1 MTRADDVP
9 DFRLLHAASYMAL
22 FCVGLYASSFGPV
35 LPFLSDELDVSLDTA
50 GLVLTALFIGSIS
63 ASASIALLLHGQD
76 TRRLCIAG
84 LMLSAAGVAGL
95 GLAPTFEVA
104 LGAAVVLGI
113 GDGLVV
119 AAAHILMPL
128 TSRNV
133 PAAMNMLN
141 LYFAIGAIVGPIW
154 TGGVLALT
162 DGYALAYGGIAVV
175 MVGTLGAM
183 ALARSGQIVMGSTEA
198 QFRAPPDGTTWVMG
212 VVLFMYVGAEFGLG
226 SWVSSYTRETADA
239 GVMASALLASGYW
252 GALALGRVFAAI
264 YFRRDHEATALLLAS
279 VAGAGICTLV
289 LSLSSGNLAVA
300 AISAFGA
307 GLCLGPIWPAVLTIV
322 SARTVGSSTAATVTM
337 GNAGGIA
344 IPWLQ
349 GRVLVG
355 AGAAQGVAVTAG
367 LCAAMFVIVAVFRK
381 RSGVRV

>member
-1 MTRADDVP
+1 MTRADAP

-63 ASASIALLLHGQD
+63 ASASIALVLHGQD
-76 TRRLCIAG
+76 TKRLCVAG
-84 LMLSAAGVAGL
+84 LAASAAGMVGL
-95 GLAPTFEVA
+95 GLAPNFGLA
-104 LGAAVVLGI
+104 LCAAVVLGV

-141 LYFAIGAIVGPIW
+141 LYFALGAIVGPVW
-154 TGGVLALT
+154 SGAVLVLT
-162 DGYALAYGGIAVV
+162 DGYALVYGGIAL
-175 MVGTLGAM
+175 MMALTLGAM
-183 ALARSGQIVMGSTEA
+183 MLARSGHDIVMGSTEA
-198 QFRAPPDGTTWVMG
+198 QFRAPANATTWVMG
-212 VVLFMYVGAEFGLG
+212 FVLFMYVGAEFGLG
-226 SWVSSYTRETADA
+226 SWVSSYTRETANA

-252 GALALGRVFAAI
+252 GALALGRVAAAV
-264 YFRRDHEATALLLAS
+264 YFRREHEATALLLAS

-289 LSLSSGNLAVA
+289 LSLSSGDLAVA
-300 AISAFGA
+300 AASAFGA
-307 GLCLGPIWPAVLTIV
+307 GLFLGPIWPAVLTIV
-322 SARTVGSSTAATVTM
+322 SATTIGSSTAATVTM

-355 AGAAQGVAVTAG
+355 AGAAQGVAVTAA
-367 LCAAMFVIVAVFRK
+367 LCAVMFAVVAVFRQ

>member
-1 MTRADDVP
+1 MTRTESP

-63 ASASIALLLHGQD
+63 ASASIALVLHGQD
-76 TRRLCIAG
+76 TKRLCVAG
-84 LMLSAAGVAGL
+84 LAMSAAGIVGL
-95 GLAPTFEVA
+95 GLAPNFGVA
-104 LGAAVVLGI
+104 LCAAVVLGV

-141 LYFAIGAIVGPIW
+141 LYFALGAIVGPVW
-154 TGGVLALT
+154 SGAVLVLT
-162 DGYALAYGGIAVV
+162 DGYALVYGGIALV
-175 MVGTLGAM
+175 MALTLVAM
-183 ALARSGQIVMGSTEA
+183 VLARSGHDIVMGSTEA
-198 QFRAPPDGTTWVMG
+198 QFRAPANATTWVMG
-212 VVLFMYVGAEFGLG
+212 LVLFMYVGAEFGLG
-226 SWVSSYTRETADA
+226 SWVSSYTRETAGA

-252 GALALGRVFAAI
+252 GALALGRVAAAV
-264 YFRRDHEATALLLAS
+264 YFRREHEATALLLAS

-300 AISAFGA
+300 AVSAFGA
-307 GLCLGPIWPAVLTIV
+307 GLFLGPIWPAVLTIV
-322 SARTVGSSTAATVTM
+322 SATTIGSSTAATVTM

-355 AGAAQGVAVTAG
+355 AGAAQGVAVTAA
-367 LCAAMFVIVAVFRK
+367 LCAVMFAVVAVFRQ